1 MDQEELEELALLR
14 EEVKRLRKSLALC
27 TPGLEALLKRRGFN
41 IFKKGPAGDLL
52 VPAAGPPDD
61 WYEHMKHYS
70 FRLYLRDVIK
80 QQERF
85 TVESVTRYATADV
98 TGDYTRYMVQA
109 GVAEE
114 ADGAYRLKGGRIK
127 SFGETLEW
135 FAAQI
140 LIREFQTEAI
150 WSVKFKK
157 GHKPGR
163 PGTGGDYDVV
173 AKIGEGL
180 LYMEV
185 KSSPPKQ
192 IYQNEITA
200 FLERTRELSPEIAV
214 FFMDT
219 ELRMKDKIVPMF
231 EAALP
236 GFSSIAGENHPVRL
250 YRELFR
256 IGDRIFIINARGSV
270 AMNIE
275 RALGHYF
282 AHAGRPPSQPYTGTS
297 SPGGPGRV

>member
-1 MDQEELEELALLR
+1 MEQEELEELGLLR
-14 EEVKRLRKSLALC
+14 EEVKRLRKMLALC
-27 TPGLEALLKRRGFN
+27 TPTLAALLRRRGLD
-41 IFKKGPAGDLL
+41 IYAKGPAGDLL
-52 VPAAGPPDD
+52 IPEEGSADD

-85 TVESVTRYATADV
+85 TVASLTRYATSDV
-98 TGDYTRYMVQA
+98 TAGYTRYLAQA
-109 GVAEE
+109 GVIEE
-114 ADGAYRLKGGRIK
+114 TDGAYRLSGGRIK

-135 FAAQI
+135 FAAQT
-140 LIREFQTEAI
+140 LIREFQAEAL
-150 WSVKFKK
+150 WGVKFKRRLK
-157 GHKPGR
+157 SER
-163 PGTGGDYDVV
+163 PRTGGDYDVV
-173 AKIGEGL
+173 AKIDGGI

-200 FLERTRELSPEIAV
+200 FLERTRQLAPEIAV

-231 EAALP
+231 DQALP
-236 GFSSIAGENHPVRL
+236 GFKSLPGFESMTGAPSPVRL
-250 YRELFR
+250 YKELFR
-256 IGDRIFIINARGSV
+256 IGDKMFIINAKGSV

-275 RALGHYF
+275 RVLGHYF
-282 AHAGRPPSQPYTGTS
+282 GARMT
-297 SPGGPGRV
+297 